1 MTLDLLSELSDQQ
14 NGRKISTMVD
24 PIFYYPRDSL
34 KNSLSQ
40 QIVAK
45 GYLRSLYCF
54 SRAK

>member
-14 NGRKISTMVD
+14 NGRKISTKVD

-54 SRAK
+54 FRAK